1 MKRSMRITV
10 SGSIQPVFFNRFI
23 KENAD
28 KLGIKGFVRNAGDG
42 KVEVFIEGNTDEVNA
57 MIPIC
62 KKGPQH
68 ALIRN
73 IEEKEERYQGFT
85 EFKIMNF

>member
-1 MKRSMRITV
+1 MRITIN
-10 SGSIQPVFFNRFI
+10 GSIQPVFFNRFI

-28 KLGIKGFVRNAGDG
+28 KLGLKGFIRNAGDG
-42 KVEVFIEGNTDEVNA
+42 KAEVFIEGNPESVEA

-68 ALIRN
+68 AMIRTT
-73 IEEKEERYQGFT
+73 EEKEEKFQGFRD
-85 EFKIMNF
+85 FKIMNF

>member
-1 MKRSMRITV
+1 MKKSIRITIN
-10 SGSIQPVFFNRFI
+10 GSIQPVFFNRFI

-28 KLGIKGFVRNAGDG
+28 KLGVKGFVRNAGDG
-42 KVEVFIEGNTDEVNA
+42 KAEVFLEGNPDSVNE

-73 IEEKEERYQGFT
+73 AEEKEEKFQDFK

>member
-1 MKRSMRITV
+1 MKKSIRLNIN
-10 SGSIQPVFFNRFI
+10 GSIQPVFFNRFI

-28 KLGIKGFVRNAGDG
+28 KLGLKGYVRNVGDG
-42 KVEVFIEGNTDEVNA
+42 NAEIFIEGNSDSVEA

-68 ALIRN
+68 SMIRN
-73 IEEKEERYQGFT
+73 IQEKEEKYQGFT
-85 EFKIMNF
+85 EFKVMNF